1 MEDKDLLKIAYE
13 AVRTL
18 DLPMDKGSVEANLEA
33 AFCPACCEIRC
44 DEICPWYVVPLIV
57 EAIKKVVS

>member
-1 MEDKDLLKIAYE
+1 MDDKDLLKVAYE

-18 DLPMDKGSVEANLEA
+18 GLPMDKGSVEANLEA
-33 AFCPACCEIRC
+33 AFCPACAEVRC